1 MKESSTMSDTKST
14 AVSRRQF
21 VGLTA
26 AASAGLMFLKPSTV
40 FGSQANSAIRLGVLG
55 CGGRGLSVTESFL
68 RNSPCVVTALGD
80 IFQDRLDEGKAL
92 VNNLSTKLGKSASV
106 GATFKGLK
114 AYEQLFASKD
124 IDAVYIATPPY
135 FHPEHVEAAVA
146 AGKHVYLEKPVAV
159 DVPGAKR
166 VMAVGEKAAKAKL
179 NLAVGFQIRYA
190 SPYVLL
196 EKRIRDGQIGAI
208 VSGQIHYFA
217 SFINRPAFADKS
229 ADERRLR
236 NWIYEKTIS
245 GDIIVEQ
252 NIHIIDVTNWL
263 LAGHPVKAYG
273 KNGRAG
279 RTDAGDCSSHY
290 NCVFTYPNDVH
301 VSFGSTQY
309 GKASWGVGMQYYGT
323 TGIAEARYDAP
334 VRISGQTNWEYPGL
348 GRPQVVDNAAAARG
362 EFKGALDDADA
373 NKQGA
378 FIGSLINGT
387 PLNEAN
393 SGAESALAAML
404 GRMAATTGREV
415 TWDEL
420 LKSTEVYDPKI
431 AWNAFL

>member
-1 MKESSTMSDTKST
+1 MEDTKDT
-14 AVSRRQF
+14 RVSRRDF
-21 VGLTA
+21 VSTA
-26 AASAGLMFLKPSTV
+26 AVATAGVMFMKPSTA

-55 CGGRGLSVTESFL
+55 CGGRGLSVTNSFL
-68 RNSPCVVTALGD
+68 KNSSAVVTAIGD
-80 IFQDRLDEGKAL
+80 VFQDRLDEGKAQIDAY
-92 VNNLSTKLGKSASV
+92 SKTLGKSASV
-106 GATFKGLK
+106 GQTYKGLK

-135 FHPEHVEAAVA
+135 FHPEHLEAAVA
-146 AGKHVYLEKPVAV
+146 ATKHVYCEKPVAV

-166 VMAVGEKAAKAKL
+166 IIAVGEKAKGKL
-179 NLAVGFQIRYA
+179 SLAVGFQIRYA

-196 EKRIRDGQIGAI
+196 EKRIREGQIGSL

-236 NWIYEKTIS
+236 NWIYEKTLS

-279 RTDAGDCSSHY
+279 RTEAGDCSSHF

-323 TGIAEARYDAP
+323 AGIAEARYDAP
-334 VRISGQTNWEYPGL
+334 VRISGQTNWEFPGL
-348 GRPQVVDNAAAARG
+348 GRPQVVDQAAAVRG

-373 NKQGA
+373 NKQAA
-378 FIGSLINGT
+378 FIYSVATGNL
-387 PLNEAN
+387 LNEAT
-393 SGAESALAAML
+393 SGAESTLAAML
-404 GRMAATTGREV
+404 GRTAAYTGKEV

-431 AWNAFL
+431 DWKPFV